1 MLYRNTM
8 MSVYV
13 NSKLNL
19 RKHIFW
25 IKLMAW
31 LLLIPFKLNINKI
44 PIKVGIIVKLYID
57 FPD

>member
-1 MLYRNTM
+1 M

-25 IKLMAW
+25 IKFMAW